1 MTTHLTGDDDQPEY
15 QQVDEKRDIR
25 EFVDFFSGERHGRP
39 DDSAPDVDL
48 PKESSIT
55 ESSINQRLTLN
66 TGWLTEEEDRTVT
79 KPSLHQ
85 LMNSNL
91 RVKLGELKDENQ
103 NLRRM
108 LDRVTK
114 SYAGLQTQL
123 ALLKQ
128 DEVLKLAN
136 ATYCAGDDSQERAM
150 ISPPRKVKP
159 ALFSELEA
167 GEGSSTIKTE
177 GDDGTNN
184 SIVDN
189 QMPPCHGT
197 LKSMTMPM
205 AQGKAGSM
213 EEDVPEGSLR
223 RARVSIRARSDAPM
237 ISDGCQWRKYG
248 QKLAKGN
255 PCPRAYYRCTMAVGC
270 PVRKQ
275 VQRYA
280 QDKAILV
287 TTYEGSHNHP
297 LPAAAAALAATT
309 SAAAAMLLSGSTISS
324 GPTPFLPPFVS
335 PHHQYA
341 TSMASYSPSSPYPT
355 ITLDL
360 SHSPLLSGPN
370 IIHWPPMPPPPI
382 FDTYVSSDSHVL
394 PGSLL
399 GHPQNSH
406 SFTQTVRAAISAD
419 PA

>member
-79 KPSLHQ
+79 KPSLH
-85 LMNSNL
+85 
-91 RVKLGELKDENQ
+91 
-103 NLRRM
+103 
-108 LDRVTK
+108 
-114 SYAGLQTQL
+114 
-123 ALLKQ
+123 Q